1 MGIDIDDDEIFE
13 NLVSI
18 LDKVPFGGNIDVIF
32 EQDAK
37 IKEVIRGL
45 CTEIFDSFDKKLVI
59 NYFGFELQTLT
70 LSKEDGQ
77 FIWESD
83 EEKVLTQ
90 PDLVKAYEALEDLPE
105 VLGSLGADFTDKGI
119 EISFNQIID
128 ADSI

>member
-1 MGIDIDDDEIFE
+1 MAVSIRQALADDTEIDIGVLLVADQSYSESSIQELSDTITELCLSQRLLITVSIMGIDIEDDNIFE

-45 CTEIFDSFDKKLVI
+45 CTEIFDSFDNKLVV

-70 LSKEDGQ
+70 LTKEDG
-77 FIWESD
+77 
-83 EEKVLTQ
+83 
-90 PDLVKAYEALEDLPE
+90 
-105 VLGSLGADFTDKGI
+105 
-119 EISFNQIID
+119 
-128 ADSI
+128 